1 MTVFS
6 LRRYNM
12 EKTLKRKCP
21 KTIAG
26 LFAAAAVAIASVFTL
41 SGCGNNTESYDS
53 ISVKEIVGDVTV
65 ENKGDT
71 YKAYQNMKLTDGFAM
86 TTAAESYSGMMLDSE
101 KYARLEENSRARFES
116 TGSGGRS
123 TSIVLEYGE
132 LYNEIMRPL
141 NSSEAYTVTT
151 PNAVLSVRGTIFVAK
166 VVKDSEGKE
175 TTEIYTFDGA
185 VSTRRVTEEEDIVVS
200 SGYKA
205 VIQSDGDATYY
216 VKASDEGPGD
226 SIMIIDIKDVDTDI
240 LVYVYAASKSG
251 RSVCFSNDQMEDEF
265 RKRGVDITQYTSHI
279 TGDLFDPI
287 DETNNAEVIG
297 ANAAEAAAVKAD
309 NKPGADQAVQ
319 NAGEAAG
326 DGTPAEADQGS
337 DGDDGAAD
345 DGAADDGA
353 ADGGAADDGAADD
366 GAVHQ
371 EEAVPA
377 APAGNEDQAAPAAQE
392 YAAVQQ
398 PQSVTAAQEA
408 VQQPV
413 PAEQKQDNDKQDEQ
427 TPAEQK
433 QEEKKQEE
441 KSGTDSDKDKEQKQ
455 SVEKPE
461 KEEKQTE
468 KTDDKAEKK
477 CEHEYRLGAVSLESG
492 KGKDGTYNAKLTC
505 YKCSESVNVTGEVGS
520 IDFDSGNTVTYH
532 IDFVYKGKPYPG
544 TYSLTCSHNYFY
556 QEDDDPEFIW
566 SADHNSCTARFECLK
581 GCGAYIDVKC
591 EIENDDGS
599 ITAWCDRGEIT
610 FSETYSGEG
619 YGSVDDEAGS
629 GLEIED
635 F

>member
-1 MTVFS
+1 
-6 LRRYNM
+6 M

-166 VVKDSEGKE
+166 VVKDSNGRQ

-216 VKASDEGPGD
+216 VKASDEAPGD
-226 SIMIIDIKDVDTDI
+226 STMIIDIRDVDTDI

-251 RSVCFSNDQMEDEF
+251 RSVCFTNDQMEDEF

-279 TGDLFDPI
+279 
-287 DETNNAEVIG
+287 DETNTAEVIG
-297 ANAAEAAAVKAD
+297 ANAAEAAAVAAIPA
-309 NKPGADQAVQ
+309 PGADQAVQ

-345 DGAADDGA
+345 SGA
-353 ADGGAADDGAADD
+353 ADG

-455 SVEKPE
+455 SVEKSE

-492 KGKDGTYNAKLTC
+492 KGKDGTYTAKLKC
-505 YKCSESVNVTGEVGS
+505 DKCSESVNVTGEVGS

-532 IDFVYKGKPYPG
+532 IDFVYTGKTYPG

-591 EIENDDGS
+591 EVENDDGS

>member
-1 MTVFS
+1 MG
-6 LRRYNM
+6 
-12 EKTLKRKCP
+12 KTLKRKCP

-151 PNAVLSVRGTIFVAK
+151 PNAVLSVRGTIFVAR

-175 TTEIYTFDGA
+175 TTEIFTFAGS
-185 VSTRRVTEEEDIVVS
+185 VSTRRTAYEEDIIVKA
-200 SGYKA
+200 GYKA
-205 VIQSDGDATYY
+205 VIQSDGNTTYY
-216 VKASDEGPGD
+216 VREADEIANGVGLLKLSD
-226 SIMIIDIKDVDTDI
+226 IDINI
-240 LVYVYAASKSG
+240 LVCVYAASKGG
-251 RSVCFSNDQMEDEF
+251 RNICFSNEDLEAEF
-265 RKRGVDITQYTSHI
+265 KRRNVDITQYTSYLSGSI
-279 TGDLFDPI
+279 FEPWPSDSVV
-287 DETNNAEVIG
+287 TN
-297 ANAAEAAAVKAD
+297 ANAAEAAAVVAIPE
-309 NKPGADQAVQ
+309 PGADQAVQ

-353 ADGGAADDGAADD
+353 ADGGAADGGAADGGAADD

-441 KSGTDSDKDKEQKQ
+441 KSGTDSDKDKEQNQ

-492 KGKDGTYNAKLTC
+492 KGKDGTYTAKLTC

-556 QEDDDPEFIW
+556 QENDDPVFIW
-566 SADHNSCTARFECLK
+566 SADHSSCTARFECLN

-591 EIENDDGS
+591 EIENDNGS

-610 FSETYSGEG
+610 FSETYNGEG

>member
-1 MTVFS
+1 
-6 LRRYNM
+6 M

-166 VVKDSEGKE
+166 VVKDSNGRQ

-216 VKASDEGPGD
+216 VKASDEAPGD
-226 SIMIIDIKDVDTDI
+226 STMIIDIRDVDTDI

-251 RSVCFSNDQMEDEF
+251 RSVCFTNDQMEDEF

-297 ANAAEAAAVKAD
+297 ANAAAAAAVAAIPE
-309 NKPGADQAVQ
+309 PGADQAVQ

-345 DGAADDGA
+345 SGA
-353 ADGGAADDGAADD
+353 ADG

-455 SVEKPE
+455 SVEKSE

-492 KGKDGTYNAKLTC
+492 KGKDGTYTAKLKC
-505 YKCSESVNVTGEVGS
+505 DKCSESVNVTGEVGS

-532 IDFVYKGKPYPG
+532 IDFVYTGKTYPG

-591 EIENDDGS
+591 EVENDDGS

>member
-1 MTVFS
+1 
-6 LRRYNM
+6 M

-41 SGCGNNTESYDS
+41 YGCGNNTESYDS

-151 PNAVLSVRGTIFVAK
+151 PNAVLSVRGTIFVAR
-166 VVKDSEGKE
+166 VVKDSDGRQ
-175 TTEIYTFDGA
+175 TTEIYSFDGA
-185 VSTRRVTEEEDIVVS
+185 VSTRRVTEDEDIVVS

-216 VKASDEGPGD
+216 VKASDEAPGD

-251 RSVCFSNDQMEDEF
+251 RSVCFTNDQMEDEF

-297 ANAAEAAAVKAD
+297 ANAAEAAAVAAIPE
-309 NKPGADQAVQ
+309 PGADQAVQ

-353 ADGGAADDGAADD
+353 VHQADD

-377 APAGNEDQAAPAAQE
+377 APAVNGDEPAPAAQDVS
-392 YAAVQQ
+392 AQQQ
-398 PQSVTAAQEA
+398 PASVTAAA
-408 VQQPV
+408 DAAQQPV
-413 PAEQKQDNDKQDEQ
+413 PAEQKQDDKKPDEQ
-427 TPAEQK
+427 KPDGQK
-433 QEEKKQEE
+433 QEEQKQEE
-441 KSGTDSDKDKEQKQ
+441 KSGTDSDKDKEQNQ

-461 KEEKQTE
+461 EEEKQTE
-468 KTDDKAEKK
+468 NSDEKKDEKQDDKKEKT
-477 CEHEYRLGAVSLESG
+477 CEHKYRLGAVTLKSG
-492 KGKDGTYNAKLTC
+492 KGKNGTYTAKLIC
-505 YKCSESVNVTGEVGS
+505 DKCSEKVDVTGKAGS
-520 IDFDSGNTVTYH
+520 VDFDSGNTVIYH
-532 IDFVYKGKPYPG
+532 IDFVYDGKTYSG
-544 TYSLTCSHNYFY
+544 TYALTCSHNYFY

-566 SADHNSCTARFECLK
+566 SADHSSCTARFECLN
-581 GCGAYIDVKC
+581 GCGAYIDVRC
-591 EIENDDGS
+591 EIEEEGGS

>member
-1 MTVFS
+1 
-6 LRRYNM
+6 M

-41 SGCGNNTESYDS
+41 YGCGNNTESYDS

-151 PNAVLSVRGTIFVAK
+151 PNAVLSVRGTIFVAR
-166 VVKDSEGKE
+166 VVKDSNGRQ

-205 VIQSDGDATYY
+205 VIQSDGNTTYY
-216 VKASDEGPGD
+216 VREDDEDAADDVGLIKLGD
-226 SIMIIDIKDVDTDI
+226 IDTNI
-240 LVYVYAASKSG
+240 LVCVYAASREG
-251 RSVCFSNDQMEDEF
+251 RRLCFSNEELEAEF
-265 RKRGVDITQYTSHI
+265 KRRNVDITQYTSYLNG
-279 TGDLFDPI
+279 TAFEPLTSDSAVTD
-287 DETNNAEVIG
+287 
-297 ANAAEAAAVKAD
+297 ANAAAAAAVAAIPE
-309 NKPGADQAVQ
+309 PGADQAVQ

-345 DGAADDGA
+345 DGAADGGA
-353 ADGGAADDGAADD
+353 ADGGAAQQEEAVHQADD

-398 PQSVTAAQEA
+398 PQIVTAAQEA

-413 PAEQKQDNDKQDEQ
+413 PAEQKQDNNKQDEQ

-461 KEEKQTE
+461 EEEKQTE
-468 KTDDKAEKK
+468 KADDKTEKK

-492 KGKDGTYNAKLTC
+492 KGKDGTYTAKLTC
-505 YKCSESVNVTGEVGS
+505 YKCSESVNVTGKVGS

-599 ITAWCDRGEIT
+599 ITAWCDHGEIT
-610 FSETYSGEG
+610 FSETYNGEG